1 MAVIVPAIGQLLW
14 GEPLNNAL
22 LGLDAAI
29 QGKVS
34 TAEFST
40 LTAQVAAIQVQASN
54 AQTTAN
60 LALSTA
66 QNVPGTIPVS
76 GTPPT
81 SPTVGQYWDNGAN
94 LFRYNGT
101 SWQPPN
107 FIRPTI
113 SNQVSMPAIGSITAG
128 VWTDF
133 TSGQWAPITVAV
145 PPSGQ
150 VKITIGCAVR
160 NTNTTGSTGWAAWRS
175 TGAFTTGSSDYE
187 DRGISTAGSRTY
199 ASRSR
204 ILTGMTP
211 GNNLTIIPTF
221 YFSSVGASTSVTGA
235 TDGQLIVEPI
245 PL

>member
-1 MAVIVPAIGQLLW
+1 MAVIVPSIGQLLW

-34 TAEFST
+34 VAEFTT

-60 LALSTA
+60 NALNVA
-66 QNVPGTIPVS
+66 NNVPGTITVS
-76 GTPPT
+76 GTAPA
-81 SPTVGQYWDNGAN
+81 SPTVGKYWDNGAN

-107 FIRPTI
+107 FVRPSITT
-113 SNQVSMPAIGSITAG
+113 QVSMPSIGSIVAG
-128 VWTDF
+128 TFTDF
-133 TSGQWAPITVAV
+133 TSGQWAPITVVV

-150 VKITIGCAVR
+150 VKVTIGGAVR
-160 NTNTTGSTGWAAWRS
+160 NTNTTTSTGWLTWRASGAVTMGSPYENRSVS
-175 TGAFTTGSSDYE
+175 TQGA
-187 DRGISTAGSRTY
+187 RTY
-199 ASRSR
+199 ASRVF
-204 ILTGMTP
+204 IITGLTSGQ
-211 GNNLTIIPTF
+211 NLTITPQF
-221 YFSSVGASTSVTGA
+221 MFSSVGASTTVTGA

>member
-34 TAEFST
+34 TAEFAN

-60 LALSTA
+60 NALNVA
-66 QNVPGTIPVS
+66 NNVPGTITVS
-76 GTPPT
+76 GVAPSTPT
-81 SPTVGQYWDNGAN
+81 TGKYWDNGAN
-94 LFRYNGT
+94 LYRYNGT

-107 FIRPTI
+107 YIRPTVT
-113 SNQVSMPAIGSITAG
+113 NQASSPGAFVAG

-133 TSGQWAPITVAV
+133 TSGQWPPITVVV

-150 VKITIGCAVR
+150 VKVTVSSAVANN
-160 NTNTTGSTGWAAWRS
+160 NTDSSTGWCGWRASGATTFAAGEKNGVAS
-175 TGAFTTGSSDYE
+175 
-187 DRGISTAGSRTY
+187 RGNGRTY
-199 ASRSR
+199 ASRTYV
-204 ILTGMTP
+204 LTGMTA
-211 GNNLTIIPTF
+211 GLNLTITPQ
-221 YFSSVGASTSVTGA
+221 YMFSSVNASQAITYVKES
-235 TDGQLIVEPI
+235 QLLVEPI

>member
-76 GTPPT
+76 GTPPA

-107 FIRPTI
+107 FVRPSI
-113 SNQVSMPAIGSITAG
+113 STQVSMPAIGSVVAG
-128 VWTDF
+128 TWTDF
-133 TSGQWAPITVAV
+133 TSGQWAPITVTV

-150 VKITIGCAVR
+150 VKVTIGAAVR
-160 NTNTTGSTGWAAWRS
+160 NTNSTSSTGWVAWRAS
-175 TGAFTTGSSDYE
+175 GAITLGTPYE
-187 DRGISTAGSRTY
+187 NRGVSTAGSRTY
-199 ASRSR
+199 ASRSYVVSS
-204 ILTGMTP
+204 LTP
-211 GNNLTIIPTF
+211 GLSMTITPTYF
-221 YFSSVGASTSVTGA
+221 FSSVGASTSVTGA
-235 TDGQLIVEPI
+235 TDGQLIVEPV

>member
-34 TAEFST
+34 TAEFAN

-60 LALSTA
+60 LALTTS
-66 QNVPGTIPVS
+66 QNVPGTITVS
-76 GTPPT
+76 GTAPS
-81 SPTVGQYWDNGAN
+81 SPTTGKYWDNGAN
-94 LFRYNGT
+94 LYRWNGT

-107 FIRPTI
+107 YIRPTVTT
-113 SNQVSMPAIGSITAG
+113 QVSFPSIGSVVAG

-133 TSGQWAPITVAV
+133 TSGQWTPITVVV
-145 PPSGQ
+145 PPSGM
-150 VKITIGCAVR
+150 VKVTIGASVR
-160 NTNTTGSTGWAAWRS
+160 NTNTTTSTGWCGWRASGAVTKASGGDNSVS
-175 TGAFTTGSSDYE
+175 TIGA
-187 DRGISTAGSRTY
+187 RVY
-199 ASRSR
+199 ASRAFV
-204 ILTGMTP
+204 LTGMTP
-211 GNNLTIIPTF
+211 GLNLTITPQHM
-221 YFSSVGASTSVTGA
+221 FSSVGASTSVTA
-235 TDGQLIVEPI
+235 ADSGQLIVEPL